1 MVANVEVVNK
11 VINHYIRTF
20 REEVRV
26 TKRTSIETEL
36 RIFFTRYYPGSSITR
51 TEAITN
57 AKDSLGLDLA
67 RFDDV
72 QPGTVVL
79 KISDIQFSRLGKYT
93 QYRLDSIGRDE
104 DNAFGVV
111 NGVENRY
118 PSHLDKGEYIPLEMF
133 EIIKRKLENS
143 IAEYF
148 PELVISARDL
158 LVDALKD
165 AVTIR
170 RSKIQS
176 LLFRAA
182 NSLQLDRSHED
193 YTSLNYIS
201 DFDQVEREIVAE
213 ELDKRGHKVE
223 LKGVK
228 KGVKYIGVWKD
239 KKDVNRVIN
248 LYFRPDLNGDLRPN
262 VSDNNIDKI
271 DIYTR
276 DEYKRIKKEAKIRE
290 AVLASQ
296 DELVRRLPQ
305 IITKEAE
312 ELAKEE

>member
-26 TKRTSIETEL
+26 TKRKSIETEL

-262 VSDNNIDKI
+262 VYDNNIDKI